1 MRSRARSSAF
11 CLFVALALG
20 ATACAP
26 AAPAGPSSD
35 DELSPLVRDAY
46 PCPYGMLENILE
58 GHADPVS
65 ELPAK
70 SFDGPVGFPGLT
82 EGYTASC
89 VFRYETPTIV
99 QAYFIGMGPEFVLEM
114 AERLKKYGFALVGS
128 NNDLPEDW
136 SLDGLQVSVDRR
148 FANDVSIPRTT
159 FDRDF
164 VVITL
169 NE

>member
-1 MRSRARSSAF
+1 MHSRPRSSAVCVF
-11 CLFVALALG
+11 IALALG

-26 AAPAGPSSD
+26 AAPPSTSPD

-46 PCPYGMLENILE
+46 PCPYGMLGNILE

-65 ELPAK
+65 ELPPE

-82 EGYTASC
+82 EGYPASC
-89 VFRYETPTIV
+89 VFRYETPTVV
-99 QAYFIGMGPEFVLEM
+99 QAYFIGMGPEFVMEM
-114 AERLKKYGFALVGS
+114 AKRLKQYGFTLVGS
-128 NNDLPEDW
+128 NDDLPEDW
-136 SLDGLQVSVDRR
+136 SLAGLQVSVDRR
-148 FANDVSIPRTT
+148 FANDVSIPNTT

-169 NE
+169 DE